1 MEFGTEGATEIVE
14 SPEEVGVIINSVIEL
29 QRKCKKYV
37 SEQSEDFLTDLY
49 SRGLLK
55 VGKNPRG
62 EIVATFYQLPLNIL
76 LSDSDQ
82 EQIFRIGGLSTQL
95 TPDSVKVLLK
105 MLKDLENEIITMH
118 KKVIA
123 TSKNATIAKYLKK
136 VGMIEVTFEEAL
148 LRYPQAVELYLSRS
162 GKSAEEYKS
171 NKFFVGN
178 L

>member
-14 SPEEVGVIINSVIEL
+14 STEELGVIINSVIEL
-29 QRKCKKYV
+29 QRKCKQYV

-55 VGKNPRG
+55 VGKNPQG

-82 EQIFRIGGLSTQL
+82 EQIFRIGGLSTQF

-123 TSKNATIAKYLKK
+123 TSKNAAIAKYLK
-136 VGMIEVTFEEAL
+136 
-148 LRYPQAVELYLSRS
+148 RS
-162 GKSAEEYKS
+162 A
-171 NKFFVGN
+171 
-178 L
+178 